1 MEDFKEAIRT
11 PSIEQIGDFEE
22 SRTPELKQDHGV
34 TLIPRP
40 SDDPR
45 DPLVC
50 PSASPEYTRTV
61 TDLCLELAYEQE
73 NWHRC
78 CTLFGCVFW
87 LCSTSGRSTQCQVTV
102 GSLQAVYYTHRMASM

>member
-45 DPLVC
+45 DPLVR
-50 PSASPEYTRTV
+50 PSASPRV
-61 TDLCLELAYEQE
+61 HVDS
-73 NWHRC
+73 N
-78 CTLFGCVFW
+78 
-87 LCSTSGRSTQCQVTV
+87 
-102 GSLQAVYYTHRMASM
+102 